1 MHLNNLKKASDV
13 GTTNN
18 KQILAE
24 RSDKYTTYAKRTIT
38 TEKKTML
45 QFTFLL
51 VN

>member
-38 TEKKTML
+38 TEKKQCFSSL
-45 QFTFLL
+45 FC
-51 VN
+51 